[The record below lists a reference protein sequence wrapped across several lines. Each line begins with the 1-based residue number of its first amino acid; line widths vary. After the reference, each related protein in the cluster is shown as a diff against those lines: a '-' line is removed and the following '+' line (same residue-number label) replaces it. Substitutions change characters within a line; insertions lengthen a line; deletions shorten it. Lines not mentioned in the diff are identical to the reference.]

1 MTGRVEEFHALL
13 PVVFRLPGRPDFT
26 LEFVVDT
33 GYTGTLSLPPESV
46 ASLDLPFAYD
56 LPAVLA
62 DDSEIVV
69 AVHAAVI
76 VWNGAAQGTRVLAM
90 GRRPLLGTALLSG
103 SEFFAQFDE
112 GGEVGI
118 SPL

>member
-1 MTGRVEEFHALL
+1 MSI
-13 PVVFRLPGRPDFT
+13 
-26 LEFVVDT
+26 EFVVDT
-33 GYTGTLSLPPESV
+33 GYTGTLTLPLAVV
-46 ASLDLPFAYD
+46 AALGLPFAYD

-62 DDSEIVV
+62 DDSEVVV

-76 VWNGAAQGTRVLAM
+76 VWNGEAQETRVLAM

-103 SEFFAQFDE
+103 TDFFAQFDE
-112 GGEVGI
+112 GGEVGV